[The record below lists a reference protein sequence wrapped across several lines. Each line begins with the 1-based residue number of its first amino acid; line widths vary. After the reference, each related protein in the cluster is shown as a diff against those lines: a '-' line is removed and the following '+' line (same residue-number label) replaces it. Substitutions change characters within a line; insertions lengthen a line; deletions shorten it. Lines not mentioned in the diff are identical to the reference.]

1 MPPMRCQD
9 CGTTKGVKKVED
21 PHAADVYNTPG
32 VMIKVCEECL
42 QKIADGI

>member
-1 MPPMRCQD
+1 MPAMRCQD
-9 CGTTKGVKKVED
+9 CGATKGVKKVED
-21 PHAADVYNTPG
+21 PYEADVNNTPG